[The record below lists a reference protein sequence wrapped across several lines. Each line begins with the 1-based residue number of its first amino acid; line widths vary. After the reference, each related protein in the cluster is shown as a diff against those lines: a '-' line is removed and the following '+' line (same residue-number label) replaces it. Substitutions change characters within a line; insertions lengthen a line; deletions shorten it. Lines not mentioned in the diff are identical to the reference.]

1 MVKLKYMRISVLTP
15 SLRPLG
21 LVDVQNSL
29 SKQVFTDFEWLVE
42 LGIPGRPNDL
52 NAAYN
57 RLIRRSSGELIVSI
71 QDYTSFGPELLL
83 QLWQAYEENPT
94 TFWTVDVA
102 HTDGET
108 VEYDWRH
115 YRKGEPIEFTELEF
129 CTGAFPRKGIVE
141 IGGFDE
147 ELDNLTWGFDNVNV
161 AFRAANAGFP
171 LRVHPTAESL
181 QFKHDL
187 KTKHPFR
194 DKMVPDL
201 HNARL
206 GQIQRGEVTVQYL

>member
-1 MVKLKYMRISVLTP
+1 MKISVLTP
-15 SLRPLG
+15 SLRPRG
-21 LVDVQNSL
+21 LEDVQNSL
-29 SKQVFTDFEWLVE
+29 AKQVFKEFEWLVE
-42 LGIPGRPNDL
+42 LGIPERGNDL

-57 RLIRRSSGELIVSI
+57 RLIRRSCGDLIVSI

-83 QLWQAYEENPT
+83 VLWQAYEESPK

-102 HTDGET
+102 HTDGNT
-108 VEYDWRH
+108 TEYDWRH
-115 YRKGEPIEFTELEF
+115 YRKGEPIEFAELEL
-129 CTGAFPRKGIVE
+129 CVGAFPRNGIVA

-161 AFRAANAGFP
+161 GFRAASAGFP
-171 LRVHPTAESL
+171 MRVHPTAEAT

-187 KTKHPFR
+187 TTPHPFR